1 MHEIANVNSRIARCD
16 PARRHPHAS
25 RRSIGDHPKLR
36 EESVIRSTRTRL
48 QAIAMAGVLS
58 LCCQGGSIAY
68 GEDAPSSAVPDSA
81 LKGKKVAYIACSDLN
96 RWCRAFRQTIVPAL
110 QAKGVIVT
118 DLQDPYDPVLQAQ
131 HLDQAIA
138 QKPDL
143 IALLATN
150 ARSVVP
156 GLRRAKAA
164 GIPVINLVGPTVP
177 ESEPYY
183 KASIENNHRQLGEFA
198 ATDLIEGLKKE
209 GRTAA
214 NIIVITGAQVQPEV
228 AVRMEGF
235 KEVLGQHPEYKIVD
249 TQDGNWDQG
258 KSADIARALFAKY
271 ADKGGIQ
278 GAYGM
283 ADHMAA
289 GIIEAAQ
296 QAGLPVGVDK
306 NGLVVVASNCFK
318 VGTVNVANGTQY
330 GSATQAAVPTSQFV
344 LPLLEQAIAGKE
356 IPKRSLMTEGRIT
369 KDTLGQYLDA
379 CSAA

>member
-1 MHEIANVNSRIARCD
+1 VNSRAKFR
-16 PARRHPHAS
+16 
-25 RRSIGDHPKLR
+25 LR
-36 EESVIRSTRTRL
+36 
-48 QAIAMAGVLS
+48 AIAAAGILMLS
-58 LCCQGGSIAY
+58 GY
-68 GEDAPSSAVPDSA
+68 GITTALGDDASSSGVPDSA
-81 LKGKKVAYIACSDLN
+81 LKGKKLAYVACSDLN
-96 RWCRAFRQTIVPAL
+96 RWCREFRNTIVPAL
-110 QAKGVIVT
+110 EAKGVIVT

-131 HLDQAIA
+131 HLDQAVA

-156 GLRRAKAA
+156 GLRRAQAA
-164 GIPVINLVGPTVP
+164 GIPVINLIGPAVP

-183 KASIENNHRQLGEFA
+183 KASIENNHQQLGEFA
-198 ATDLIEGLKKE
+198 GTNLVEGLKKE
-209 GRTAA
+209 GRTTA
-214 NIIVITGAQVQPEV
+214 NIIVVTGAQVQPEV
-228 AVRMEGF
+228 AVRMDGF
-235 KEVLGQHPEYKIVD
+235 KSVLAKYPEYKIVD
-249 TQDGNWDQG
+249 IQDGNWDQG
-258 KSADIARALFAKY
+258 KSADIARTLFAKY

-296 QAGLPVGVDK
+296 QAGIPVGVDK

-318 VGTVNVANGTQY
+318 IGTVNIDNGTQY
-330 GSATQAAVPTSQFV
+330 GSATQAAHPTALFV
-344 LPLLEQAIAGKE
+344 LPLLEKALAGQE

-369 KDTLGQYLDA
+369 KETMDQYRDF

>member
-1 MHEIANVNSRIARCD
+1 MMNGKTISCM
-16 PARRHPHAS
+16 
-25 RRSIGDHPKLR
+25 
-36 EESVIRSTRTRL
+36 
-48 QAIAMAGVLS
+48 QAIATAGVLMLS
-58 LCCQGGSIAY
+58 SYAATTAF
-68 GEDAPSSAVPDSA
+68 GEDASGVPDSA
-81 LKGKKVAYIACSDLN
+81 LKGKKVAYVACSDLN
-96 RWCRAFRQTIVPAL
+96 RWCREFRHQIVPAL
-110 QAKGVIVT
+110 EAKGVIVT

-131 HLDQAIA
+131 HLDQAVA

-177 ESEPYY
+177 ESEPYF
-183 KASIENNHRQLGEFA
+183 KASIENNHRELGEFA
-198 ATDLIEGLKKE
+198 ATNLVEGLKKE
-209 GRTAA
+209 NRTTA
-214 NIIVITGAQVQPEV
+214 NVFVVTGAQVQPEV
-228 AVRMEGF
+228 AVRMDGF
-235 KEVLGQHPEYKIVD
+235 KSVMDKYPEYKIVD
-249 TQDGNWDQG
+249 IQDGNWDQG
-258 KSADIARALFAKY
+258 KTAEIARTLFAKY

-278 GAYGM
+278 GAFGM

-296 QAGLPVGVDK
+296 QAGIPVGVDK

-318 VGTVNVANGTQY
+318 IGTVNVGNGLQY
-330 GSATQAAVPTSQFV
+330 GSATQAADPTAAFV
-344 LPLLEQAIAGKE
+344 LPLLEKALAGQD

-369 KDTLGQYLDA
+369 KQTLDKYLEY